1 MAKEEW
7 DQEKGEQV
15 KTDELETVNQANA
28 LWARSKSDVTEEQ
41 YREFYKTV
49 PQRIH
54 AAAVRAQA
62 CPDGHVGP
70 RRPPWREAVRQA
82 RVHHGRC
89 RSAAAVVPAFRARR
103 DRLGGPAAERVA

>member
-1 MAKEEW
+1 MRY
-7 DQEKGEQV
+7 GV
-15 KTDELETVNQANA
+15 
-28 LWARSKSDVTEEQ
+28 ARLRRPVGLDAQ
-41 YREFYKTV
+41 PRGR